1 MKNKLLTFAGTLA
14 VIAVLGHFYA
24 KPLLAQVR
32 AALVQDVDQPA
43 RAPFQARVDVSL
55 GSGGLGSGQVT
66 IPAGQRLV
74 VDFIGVHGIV
84 QASGGIQP
92 DLILNSFVGGGP
104 IISYD
109 FAPQQSSTVGGRFD
123 LSQPATIYAD
133 SLNVDL
139 AYASGGAVPSSMIF
153 EVQISGH
160 LIKP

>member
-1 MKNKLLTFAGTLA
+1 MKNKLLTLAGALA

-43 RAPFQARVDVSL
+43 RAPFQTHVDLFL
-55 GSGGLGSGQVT
+55 GPGGGSAQVT
-66 IPAGQRLV
+66 IPPGQRLV
-74 VDFIGVHGIV
+74 VDFIGVHGIA
-84 QASGGIQP
+84 QGSGGVQP
-92 DLILNSFVGGGP
+92 DIILLSSVGGGP
-104 IISYD
+104 STSYD

-133 SLNVDL
+133 SLNVNL
-139 AYASGGAVPSSMIF
+139 AFAGGGAVPSSMAF